1 MIKEFYLTFYPIG
14 VGKTTLARKIC
25 DKLTDDIKL
34 RGFFTDEVRSNGQRI
49 GFDVVTTVGTRGIL
63 AREQPLDRVRR
74 PKVGK
79 YSVYVDD
86 FEQLTL
92 PLLKT
97 DANSATKLLVIDEIG
112 KMELFSKSFAAAVDA
127 LLQQQYP
134 LLATIPIQSRQPIAL
149 VERLRSSCNARVY
162 QVTKANRDTLVND
175 VAGDILEILTEATC
189 VKNIVG
195 T

>member
-1 MIKEFYLTFYPIG
+1 M
-14 VGKTTLARKIC
+14 
-25 DKLTDDIKL
+25 
-34 RGFFTDEVRSNGQRI
+34 
-49 GFDVVTTVGTRGIL
+49 VTTVGTRGIL
-63 AREQPLDRVRR
+63 AREQPTDRVRR

-79 YSVYVDD
+79 YSVYVED

-92 PLLKT
+92 PLLQT
-97 DANSATKLLVIDEIG
+97 DAKSGTKLLVIDEIG
-112 KMELFSKSFAAAVDA
+112 KMELFSKNFTAVVDS

-134 LLATIPIQSRQPIAL
+134 LLATIPSQSRQPIAL

-175 VAGDILEILTEATC
+175 VAAEILKILTEATC
-189 VKNIVG
+189 VKNKVI